1 MIVEAFTLSP
11 IPGKTAEKIV
21 LPQSPLSLD
30 DISRQIPGGVYTTFR
45 TYQKRYA
52 ISLSDHFERLEN
64 SASLSGQSITLD
76 REWIRLQLRK
86 VLEHFLSE
94 EARVRISIDLTK
106 KAGDVYF
113 GVEELHTPSI
123 EEYRQGVSIITQKMH
138 RENPQAKATSFI
150 QEAEKVRQQNDKK
163 GINEILMISD
173 DGHVLE
179 GLSSNFFG
187 ILHGHIVTAKDGIL
201 PGITRKVVLDLAN
214 QLGIPVVY
222 NNLRVGDISKL
233 DEAFITSASRAVL
246 PVTNIDGQPVRNGQV
261 GEITRKLQTAFQKNL
276 DASLDLI

>member
-1 MIVEAFTLSP
+1 M
-11 IPGKTAEKIV
+11 
-21 LPQSPLSLD
+21 
-30 DISRQIPGGVYTTFR
+30 
-45 TYQKRYA
+45 
-52 ISLSDHFERLEN
+52 
-64 SASLSGQSITLD
+64 
-76 REWIRLQLRK
+76 
-86 VLEHFLSE
+86 
-94 EARVRISIDLTK
+94 
-106 KAGDVYF
+106 
-113 GVEELHTPSI
+113 EELHTPSI

-222 NNLRVGDISKL
+222 ENLRVGDIPKL

-261 GEITRKLQTAFQKNL
+261 GEITRKLQIAFQKNL

>member
-113 GVEELHTPSI
+113 GLEELHTPSI